1 MNDYIVSFLYIKFVM
16 TVNGRPYTE
25 NFACT
30 RSRGHVCTE
39 ICALYILFLF

>member
-25 NFACT
+25 KFACT
-30 RSRGHVCTE
+30 RSRGQTE